1 MDLRKSLAKD
11 EILNSYN
18 MRWLEG
24 GVMLEFYRKIR
35 RKSKKVMIK
44 DIGIGG
50 DSPITVQSMTNTKT
64 SDIKSTVKQI
74 HTLEEAG
81 CDIIRVAVPDMA
93 SADAISK
100 IKKQIHIPLV
110 ADVHFDYRLAIESI
124 KQGADGLRIN
134 PGNIGNVDRVRK
146 VVEMAKSYQVPIRIG
161 VNSGSLEK
169 DLLKKYGGPTPEAL
183 VESALRHVEI
193 LENMSFDQIVISLKS
208 SDVLSCI
215 HAYKLIAEKVDYPLH
230 LGITEAGTLL
240 TGTIKSSVG
249 LGILLY
255 EGIGDT
261 IRVSLTGEPI
271 DEVKVGI
278 EILKSLNLREHGINL
293 ISCPTCG
300 RTQIN
305 LINIAEEVQE
315 KLSYIK
321 KPLKVAVMG
330 CVVNG
335 PGEAREADI
344 GIAGGNKRVAIFKK
358 GEIIKT
364 VPEENAVS
372 ELLNEIKKMIND

>member
-1 MDLRKSLAKD
+1 
-11 EILNSYN
+11 
-18 MRWLEG
+18 
-24 GVMLEFYRKIR
+24 MLELYTKIR
-35 RKSKKVMIK
+35 RKSKKVKIK
-44 DIGIGG
+44 DIAVGG

-64 SDIKSTVKQI
+64 HDVESTVKQI
-74 HTLEEAG
+74 RALEEAG

-93 SADAISK
+93 SAVAISE
-100 IKKQIHIPLV
+100 IKKQIRIPLV

-134 PGNIGNVDRVRK
+134 PGNIGNADRVRK

>member
-1 MDLRKSLAKD
+1 MFNK
-11 EILNSYN
+11 
-18 MRWLEG
+18 
-24 GVMLEFYRKIR
+24 KIR
-35 RKSKKVMIK
+35 RKSKKIMIK
-44 DIGIGG
+44 DVGVGG

-64 SDIKSTVKQI
+64 HDIKSTVQQI
-74 HTLEEAG
+74 KNLEEAG

-93 SADAISK
+93 SASAISE
-100 IKKQIHIPLV
+100 IKKQIGIPLV

-134 PGNIGNVDRVRK
+134 PGNIGDADKVRR

-161 VNSGSLEK
+161 VNAGSLEK

-193 LENMSFDQIVISLKS
+193 LENMNFDQIVISLKS
-208 SDVLSCI
+208 SDVLLSI
-215 HAYKLIAEKVDYPLH
+215 HSYKLIAEKVDYPLH

-261 IRVSLTGEPI
+261 IRVSLTGEPL
-271 DEVKVGI
+271 DEVKVGL

-300 RTQIN
+300 RTQID
-305 LINIAEEVQE
+305 LINIAKEVQE

-364 VPEENAVS
+364 VPEEDAVS
-372 ELLNEIKKMIND
+372 ELIKEIKMMINDW

>member
-1 MDLRKSLAKD
+1 
-11 EILNSYN
+11 
-18 MRWLEG
+18 
-24 GVMLEFYRKIR
+24 MLELYTKIR
-35 RKSKKVMIK
+35 RKSKKVKIK
-44 DIGIGG
+44 DIAVGG

-64 SDIKSTVKQI
+64 HDVESTVKQI
-74 HTLEEAG
+74 RALEEAG

-93 SADAISK
+93 SAVAISE
-100 IKKQIHIPLV
+100 IKKQIRIPLV

-271 DEVKVGI
+271 DEVKVGV

>member
-1 MDLRKSLAKD
+1 
-11 EILNSYN
+11 
-18 MRWLEG
+18 
-24 GVMLEFYRKIR
+24 
-35 RKSKKVMIK
+35 MIK
-44 DIGIGG
+44 DVGVGG

-64 SDIKSTVKQI
+64 DDIESTVNQI
-74 HTLEEAG
+74 ISLENAG

-93 SADAISK
+93 SAEAISK
-100 IKKQIHIPLV
+100 IKEQIHIPIV
-110 ADVHFDYRLAIESI
+110 ADVHFDYRLAIEAI

-134 PGNIGNVDRVRK
+134 PGNIGDAEIIKK
-146 VVEMAKSYQVPIRIG
+146 VVETAKSFDVPIRIG

-169 DLLKKYGGPTPEAL
+169 DLLEKYGGPSPEAL

-193 LENMSFDQIVISLKS
+193 LENMNFEHIVISLKS

-215 HAYKLIAEKVDYPLH
+215 HSYKLIAQKVDYPLH

-261 IRVSLTGEPI
+261 IRVSLTGEPV
-271 DEVKVGI
+271 DEVKVGF
-278 EILKSLNLREHGINL
+278 EILKSLNLRQYGINF

-305 LINIAEEVQE
+305 LIKIANEVQE
-315 KLSYIK
+315 KLSHIK
-321 KPLKVAVMG
+321 KPLKVAIMG
-330 CVVNG
+330 CIVNG

-344 GIAGGNKRVAIFKK
+344 GIAGGKKRVAIFKK

-364 VPEENAVS
+364 VSEEDAVS
-372 ELLNEIKKMIND
+372 ELMKEIKHMINE

>member
-1 MDLRKSLAKD
+1 
-11 EILNSYN
+11 
-18 MRWLEG
+18 
-24 GVMLEFYRKIR
+24 
-35 RKSKKVMIK
+35 MIK
-44 DIGIGG
+44 DVGVGG

-64 SDIKSTVKQI
+64 DDIESTVNQI
-74 HTLEEAG
+74 ISLENAG

-93 SADAISK
+93 SAEAISK
-100 IKKQIHIPLV
+100 IKEQIHIPIV
-110 ADVHFDYRLAIESI
+110 ADVHFDYRLAIEAI

-134 PGNIGNVDRVRK
+134 PGNIGDAEIIKK
-146 VVEMAKSYQVPIRIG
+146 VVETAKSFDVPIRIG

-169 DLLKKYGGPTPEAL
+169 DLLEKYGGPSPEAL

-193 LENMSFDQIVISLKS
+193 LENMNFEHIVISLKS

-215 HAYKLIAEKVDYPLH
+215 HSYKLIAQKVDYPLH

-261 IRVSLTGEPI
+261 IRVSLTGEPV
-271 DEVKVGI
+271 DEVKVGF
-278 EILKSLNLREHGINL
+278 EILKSLNLRQYGINF

-305 LINIAEEVQE
+305 LIKIANEVQE
-315 KLSYIK
+315 KLSHIK
-321 KPLKVAVMG
+321 KPLKVAIMG
-330 CVVNG
+330 CIVNG

-344 GIAGGNKRVAIFKK
+344 GIAGGKKRVAIFKK

-364 VPEENAVS
+364 VSEEDAVS
-372 ELLNEIKKMIND
+372 ELVKEIKHMINE